1 MEEYSE
7 IYNFSFDVLLEI
19 GQLVIPKLCNY
30 KRLIRITNYVI
41 KIFNQNYLGYFVIN
55 SHGNIHLFFYFIQV
69 IVR

>member
-30 KRLIRITNYVI
+30 KRLIRITSYVI
-41 KIFNQNYLGYFVIN
+41 NF
-55 SHGNIHLFFYFIQV
+55 
-69 IVR
+69 